1 MRLFHAIERL
11 SALLN
16 RLGALIAILLIMYMF
31 GHIVLEIVL
40 RLMGRSTFILDE
52 YIGYAVASM
61 SFLGLPY
68 VLEKGG
74 LIRVSLLL
82 GRVPAA
88 LRWPLEL
95 FSSLLTA
102 VSFIWLSTFW
112 FTNVQRSYQRGVVS
126 DTMAETPLWLPEGA
140 ILIGMWLIAFSLLV
154 RSLKIGLLRS
164 RYSSPSA

>member
-1 MRLFHAIERL
+1 MRLLYAIERV
-11 SALLN
+11 SVLLN
-16 RLGALIAILLIMYMF
+16 RLGALIAILLIVYML

-52 YIGYAVASM
+52 YIGYAVATM

-82 GRVPAA
+82 GRIPVEM
-88 LRWPLEL
+88 RWPLEL

-102 VSFIWLSTFW
+102 AGFIWLSTFW
-112 FTNVQRSYQRGVVS
+112 FTNVQRSYLRGVVS
-126 DTMAETPLWLPEGA
+126 DTMAETPLWLPEGG
-140 ILIGMWLIAFSLLV
+140 ILIGMWLIAFTLLV
-154 RSLKIGLLRS
+154 RSLKISLLRS
-164 RYSSPSA
+164 RYISPTA